1 MDQRYLS
8 NISNIPGL
16 VEKDIKKYQ
25 KRSSISII
33 NKMVSGVENEASF
46 SLTRFTVDDISKRFD
61 IKKVTQESKY

>member
-8 NISNIPGL
+8 NISNIPGP

-25 KRSSISII
+25 KHSSISII
-33 NKMVSGVENEASF
+33 NKMVSSVENEASF
-46 SLTRFTVDDISKRFD
+46 SLTRFTVDDNSKRFD